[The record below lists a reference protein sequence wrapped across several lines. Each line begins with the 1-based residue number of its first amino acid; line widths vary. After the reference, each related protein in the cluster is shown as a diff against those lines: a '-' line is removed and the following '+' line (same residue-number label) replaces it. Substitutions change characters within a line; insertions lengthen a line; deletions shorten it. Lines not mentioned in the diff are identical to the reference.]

1 MATYNRTESTE
12 RAIEIAKLAVQAGV
26 LHPVAV
32 DNKRSPDDSGKMSAA
47 WLGGFIAELTDRI
60 EKL

>member
-1 MATYNRTESTE
+1 MATYNRTEATE
-12 RAIEIAKLAVQAGV
+12 RAIEIARLAVQAGV

-32 DNKRSPDDSGKMSAA
+32 DNRSNPEESGKNAAA
-47 WLGGFIAELTDRI
+47 WLGGFVAELAGRI